1 MGVLIGTINEERLSA
16 SYLKNTKSAIQE
28 LMKKENVLIY
38 LSALQTMQREELYL
52 DYAKFV
58 AELSKQIK
66 SYGLKGTSFNKLKS
80 TGMLDTMLIAD
91 ERAEV
96 QYDAQGNV
104 IVDSNYTDTE
114 NIPITFNG
122 GIKAYMDQEVL
133 PYHPN
138 AFVNEEKT
146 QIGYEVNFTRYF
158 YKPKQLDSVEVIVE
172 RLKELEKQS
181 DGLMANILEGLYE

>member
-1 MGVLIGTINEERLSA
+1 
-16 SYLKNTKSAIQE
+16 
-28 LMKKENVLIY
+28 MKKESVQVY
-38 LSALQTMQREELYL
+38 LAALQTMQREEVYL

-58 AELSKQIK
+58 TELTKQIK
-66 SYGLKGTSFNKLKS
+66 GYGVKGTSFNKLKS

-91 ERAEV
+91 ERAEI

-104 IVDSNYTDTE
+104 IVDTNHTDTE

-138 AFVNEEKT
+138 ALVNEKKT
-146 QIGYEVNFTRYF
+146 QIGYEINFTRYF
-158 YKPKQLDSVEVIVE
+158 YKPKQLDSVEAIVE

-181 DGLMANILEGLYE
+181 DGLMASILEGLYE